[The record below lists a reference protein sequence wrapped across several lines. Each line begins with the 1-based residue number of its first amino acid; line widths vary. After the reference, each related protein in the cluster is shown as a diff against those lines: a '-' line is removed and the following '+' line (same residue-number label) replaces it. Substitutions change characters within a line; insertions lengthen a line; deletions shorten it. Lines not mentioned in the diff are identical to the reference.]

1 MASSADLTGVRVL
14 VTGATGGIGRAIT
27 QELAN
32 AGATLFLMA
41 RAREPLE
48 TMAQEIGGTPL
59 AGDAGDPEAVE
70 AVRARLAAEDMHG
83 LVNAAGTFGLAPIA
97 ETDPELLERMIHG
110 NLRAPFL
117 MTRALLPGMLTR
129 GSGHVVTV
137 GSIAGRI
144 ALPGNGA
151 YSASKYGVRG
161 FHAVLE
167 LELRG
172 TGVRS
177 TLVEPAATDTSIWDP
192 LSPDVRDDLPGRD
205 DMLAPAA
212 VADAVLFAMTRPPSV
227 SVPTVAVQ
235 RS

>member
-1 MASSADLTGVRVL
+1 MASSADLTGLPVL
-14 VTGATGGIGRAIT
+14 VTGATGGIGRAVA
-27 QELAN
+27 EGLAA
-32 AGATLFLMA
+32 AGAKLFLMA
-41 RAREPLE
+41 RTPGRLE
-48 TMAQEIGGTPL
+48 TVARDLGCTAL
-59 AGDAGDPEAVE
+59 AGDSGDPDAVD
-70 AVRARLAAEDMHG
+70 AVRRGLAAEDVYG
-83 LVNAAGTFGLAPIA
+83 LVNAAGTFDLAPIA
-97 ETDPELLERMIHG
+97 ETDPDLLERMIHG

-117 MTRALLPGMLTR
+117 MTRALLPGMLER
-129 GSGHVVTV
+129 GRGHVVTV
-137 GSIAGRI
+137 GSIAGRV

-177 TLVEPAATDTSIWDP
+177 TLVEPAATDTAIWDP
-192 LSPDVRDDLPGRD
+192 LSPDARDDLPGRN

-212 VADAVLFAMTRPPSV
+212 VADAVLYAMTRPPSV
-227 SVPTVAVQ
+227 SIPMVAVQ